1 MIRGLIDKCQN
12 IRGQIGNNHFWRK
25 RRRCV
30 ATIHHLLHGL
40 MQQKGNCLKPVAI
53 VYHVSY
59 TMHLQIC
66 LTPTIIVWGERED
79 IQRKDHKKGG
89 TSALDGGETGEKNE
103 KTRGGENEQGVFFR
117 KLRKITENREN
128 TNRGEKKPK
137 NWGCKQ
143 GTDEN
148 KRKGINRE
156 KDQNRRTQLEGTNNT
171 GETWKREQRRMNR
184 SKPGNK
190 EQRKQKKSK
199 KRGE

>member
-1 MIRGLIDKCQN
+1 MPHPHDHCLG
-12 IRGQIGNNHFWRK
+12 RK
-25 RRRCV
+25 RGHSEKRP
-30 ATIHHLLHGL
+30 
-40 MQQKGNCLKPVAI
+40 Q
-53 VYHVSY
+53 
-59 TMHLQIC
+59 
-66 LTPTIIVWGERED
+66 
-79 IQRKDHKKGG
+79 KGG

-143 GTDEN
+143 RTDEN

-171 GETWKREQRRMNR
+171 GETWKRKQRRMNR

-199 KRGE
+199 KRGD

>member
-30 ATIHHLLHGL
+30 STIHHLLHGL
-40 MQQKGNCLKPVAI
+40 IQQKGNCLKPVAI
-53 VYHVSY
+53 VCHVSY

-103 KTRGGENEQGVFFR
+103 KTRGENEQGGVFFGSWE
-117 KLRKITENREN
+117 KSQKTERTQTEEKKNQR
-128 TNRGEKKPK
+128 TGDVNRGQTKTKE
-137 NWGCKQ
+137 
-143 GTDEN
+143 
-148 KRKGINRE
+148 RE
-156 KDQNRRTQLEGTNNT
+156 
-171 GETWKREQRRMNR
+171 
-184 SKPGNK
+184 
-190 EQRKQKKSK
+190 
-199 KRGE
+199 